1 MDLNKLSQLKV
12 IKPKKDVDSNIE
24 ANISNPSLNQ
34 PEIKSGNSII
44 QLNSIDRI
52 NSIMTSYQN
61 VRKGIIDE
69 SEFQKNIEKFDKRI
83 HQDIDNNIKHQ
94 VKIILIQT
102 LKWYIQ
108 LKLLL
113 STGLKAESLIDF
125 IGDISR
131 VDTAN
136 RYSHLKLESIKQLI
150 ESLDNPETFQ
160 DKNNPKESSNAIR
173 NLLKIFVDDDNF
185 RPVYKIDSDM
195 ISYLSNYRPTFLKE
209 ITVLFDLYSKVYDQF
224 SKDLLE
230 DKLYRKISDI
240 QPRFEM
246 INRHI
251 LSSNLSTKIDYN
263 LDLNKLDITGSG
275 KEQFSEY
282 VNNIES
288 SQLGLQKRL
297 NFLNEW
303 LINGIIH
310 TQASLNR
317 LNGLKPITQEGKSKI
332 LNEYSNKTANSKY
345 EIWLILQDTKAF
357 LESLKGL
364 TDGTAF
370 ITGMQSNELLDI
382 LDTNY

>member
-1 MDLNKLSQLKV
+1 MDLNKLSLLKV
-12 IKPKKDVDSNIE
+12 IRPKKDIIPENNTTQI
-24 ANISNPSLNQ
+24 NQ

-44 QLNSIDRI
+44 QLNQIDRI
-52 NSIMTSYQN
+52 NSVMSGYQN
-61 VRKGIIDE
+61 VRKGIIKE
-69 SEFQKNIEKFDKRI
+69 EEFQKNIEKFDKRI
-83 HQDIDNNIKHQ
+83 HSDIDNNLKNQ
-94 VKIILIQT
+94 VRIILIQT

-113 STGLKAESLIDF
+113 STGLKAESLIAF
-125 IGDISR
+125 TEDISQNMKYNKI
-131 VDTAN
+131 D
-136 RYSHLKLESIKQLI
+136 SIRHLI

-160 DKNNPKESSNAIR
+160 DIYNPKESSNLIR
-173 NLLKIFVDDDNF
+173 NLLKIFIEDDNF
-185 RPVYKIDSDM
+185 RPVYKIDLDM

-230 DKLYRKISDI
+230 DKSPRKISDI

-251 LSSNLSTKIDYN
+251 LSSNLSTKVDFN
-263 LDLNKLDITGSG
+263 LDLIKLDITNSNNI
-275 KEQFSEY
+275 EY
-282 VNNIES
+282 SNYLNTIES

-317 LNGLKPITQEGKSKI
+317 LNGLKPITQEGKSKL
-332 LNEYSNKTANSKY
+332 LNEYSNKIANSKY
-345 EIWLILQDTKAF
+345 EVWLILQDTKSF

-364 TDGTAF
+364 TDGSAF

-382 LDTNY
+382 LDVNY